1 MHKNFIIIVSI
12 SCDLSCNY
20 WNMPRPLGEDL
31 RWQIVWLRVF
41 LGHRFRF
48 QIQILDLNLSP
59 KQHSYSYTIRQGR
72 YSHKGRGILQIL
84 YLPAVGE

>member
-1 MHKNFIIIVSI
+1 MHKNFIIIVGI

-31 RWQIVWLRVF
+31 RWRIVWLRVF

-48 QIQILDLNLSP
+48 QMPTFFETGVYRHMKMAL
-59 KQHSYSYTIRQGR
+59 YSIVAQTHLK
-72 YSHKGRGILQIL
+72 S
-84 YLPAVGE
+84 